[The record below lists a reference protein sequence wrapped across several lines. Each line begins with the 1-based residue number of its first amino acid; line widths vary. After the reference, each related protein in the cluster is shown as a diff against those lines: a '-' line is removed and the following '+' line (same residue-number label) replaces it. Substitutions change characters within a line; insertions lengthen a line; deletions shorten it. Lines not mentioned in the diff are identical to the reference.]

1 MTKSEKEPL
10 NLPVLGKKPKLAMS
24 LAGPQIPK
32 QGRKSQEELL
42 ANATKLEPQGKMT
55 TKSKGIKEWVIRR

>member
-1 MTKSEKEPL
+1 
-10 NLPVLGKKPKLAMS
+10 MS
-24 LAGPQIPK
+24 LAGHQKPK

-55 TKSKGIKEWVIRR
+55 TKSKGIKEWVKRR